1 MAEDIDGE
9 GAAAPLTLVWNP
21 VDVTGCAALSFE
33 GTFAAKLGKVDAADF
48 IKVSVSL
55 DGVDEM
61 LLWWSADRSTGDG
74 TNENFALCNT
84 DGTGCDGR
92 ADTTRLTL
100 AATKFESAISGTN
113 MAGASGTCTGL
124 NGEVAQLLCVD
135 TDGFQNGAGFD
146 CAGYVS
152 QNWCNP
158 STGAGVSG
166 QEFALGATYNFPEA
180 NWCVAAP
187 ASPPTARLKVR
198 GC

>member
-1 MAEDIDGE
+1 VAEDIDGE
-9 GAAAPLTLVWNP
+9 GAADPLTLVWNP

-33 GTFAAKLGKVDAADF
+33 GTFAARLGKVDAADF

-92 ADTTRLTL
+92 ADTTKLTL
-100 AATKFESAISGTN
+100 AATKFERAISGTN
-113 MAGASGTCTGL
+113 MAGTSGTCTGL
-124 NGEVAQLLCVD
+124 NGEVAQLCVD

-158 STGAGVSG
+158 STGRGCLAKSSRS
-166 QEFALGATYNFPEA
+166 ALHTTSPRPTG
-180 NWCVAAP
+180 
-187 ASPPTARLKVR
+187 ASPLPPRPPLRA
-198 GC
+198 